1 MCLYFSFLM
10 KLHPCHLP
18 LLIYFP
24 LTSSVLGSDF
34 SFFKKSSLPYRI
46 FLFVFLRNHQILEQV
61 EAIILWKINLRAH
74 RGDFSAFSRA
84 IRNGWEKPCFSHVV
98 KYTIRWESDGR
109 KVAILWTKNGYQ
121 FPRPSQFD
129 GFGCIFPC

>member
-24 LTSSVLGSDF
+24 LTSSVLGSYF

-61 EAIILWKINLRAH
+61 ETIILWKINLRAH

-98 KYTIRWESDGR
+98 KYTIWWKKSSHTLDKKWVPVSQALPIRW
-109 KVAILWTKNGYQ
+109 IWLH
-121 FPRPSQFD
+121 FPMLR
-129 GFGCIFPC
+129 